1 MTARLRSDDERAELS
16 GDWKHAAVLEI
27 CSQTDR
33 LTYRQT
39 DREAG
44 RQAGRQAYWK
54 HAAMVIDRLCLCMFT
69 AFTLVLTT
77 SILFSAPHLFVL

>member
-1 MTARLRSDDERAELS
+1 MLADR
-16 GDWKHAAVLEI
+16 
-27 CSQTDR
+27 QTD
-33 LTYRQT
+33 RQT
-39 DREAG
+39 DRETD
-44 RQAGRQAYWK
+44 RQAYWK